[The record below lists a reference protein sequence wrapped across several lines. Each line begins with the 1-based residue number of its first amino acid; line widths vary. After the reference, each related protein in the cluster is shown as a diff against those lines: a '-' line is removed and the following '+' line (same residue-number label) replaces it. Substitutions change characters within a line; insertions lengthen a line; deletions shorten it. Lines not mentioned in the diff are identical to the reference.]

1 MEKRLL
7 FMYNETMKSDIQQDQ
22 RFLYI
27 QGLANLRLE
36 GMVLKT
42 SQHKIAL
49 AYQSG
54 KITHTEF
61 LDKALAYARSR

>member
-1 MEKRLL
+1 MKK
-7 FMYNETMKSDIQQDQ
+7 ETQQEQ
-22 RFLYI
+22 RFLYV

-36 GMVLKT
+36 GMTLKN

-54 KITHTEF
+54 KISHAEL
-61 LDKALAYARSR
+61 LDKALAYARTR

>member
-1 MEKRLL
+1 MK
-7 FMYNETMKSDIQQDQ
+7 NELQQKQ
-22 RFLYI
+22 RFLYT

-36 GMVLKT
+36 GMTLKN

-54 KITHTEF
+54 KISHTEF
-61 LDKALAYARSR
+61 LDKALAYARTR